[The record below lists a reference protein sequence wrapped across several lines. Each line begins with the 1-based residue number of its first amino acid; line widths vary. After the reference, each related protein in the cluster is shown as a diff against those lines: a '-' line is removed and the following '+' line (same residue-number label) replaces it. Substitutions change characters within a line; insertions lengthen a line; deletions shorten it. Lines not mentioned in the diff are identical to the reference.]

1 MSRPA
6 KRRPVRRPAKPKAR
20 SSRRPAATPRRD
32 AALSGLP
39 AELLV
44 DLYVTMRRIRRAE
57 ETIAA
62 LYPEQEIR
70 CPTHLSIGQEAG
82 AAGVCVAL
90 RATDTA
96 VSTHRCHAHYIAKG
110 GDLRG
115 MFAELYGR
123 ATGCCGGKG
132 GSMHLTAPEVGML
145 GASAIVGGSVPL
157 ALGTALAAR
166 MAGTDEV
173 AVAFFGDAAMEQGVT
188 HESLA
193 LAALRR
199 LPVLFV
205 CENNLYATST
215 PLRTRQAGSDMASR
229 AAGHWL
235 PGVIV
240 DGNDVVAVYR
250 AARTAAERARR
261 GQGPTLIEVK
271 TYRFREHVGPNYDTD
286 LGYRTQAELDHWMAR
301 EPVGT
306 LARRLERAGVLPAAR
321 RAALDARVEADIA
334 DAVAFAKS
342 SPFPEPAALYADV
355 D

>member
-1 MSRPA
+1 M
-6 KRRPVRRPAKPKAR
+6 KRAAMKRTTTKRARSGKR
-20 SSRRPAATPRRD
+20 SSRAAASRPD
-32 AALSGLP
+32 AGLRGLAP
-39 AELLV
+39 ALLV
-44 DLYVTMRRIRRAE
+44 DLYVTMPRIRRAE

-82 AAGVCVAL
+82 ATGVCLAL
-90 RATDTA
+90 RMADTA

-110 GDLRG
+110 GELRA

-132 GSMHLTAPEVGML
+132 GSMHLTASEVGML
-145 GASAIVGGSVPL
+145 GASAIVAGSVPL

-166 MAGTDEV
+166 MGGTDEV

-188 HESLA
+188 HESMA

-199 LPVLFV
+199 LPVLLV

-215 PLRTRQAGSDMASR
+215 PLRTRQAGSDLAVR

-235 PGVIV
+235 PGVTV

-250 AARTAAERARR
+250 VARTAVERARR

-271 TYRFREHVGPNYDTD
+271 TYRFREHVGPNYDID
-286 LGYRTQAELDHWMAR
+286 QGFRTQAELDRWMAR
-301 EPVGT
+301 EPVGG

-321 RAALDARVEADIA
+321 RAVLDAQIEADVA

-342 SPFPEPAALYADV
+342 SPFPEPAALFADV

>member
-1 MSRPA
+1 MTRITT
-6 KRRPVRRPAKPKAR
+6 KRAR
-20 SSRRPAATPRRD
+20 SKRSSSQAVARPD
-32 AALSGLP
+32 VGLRGLDP
-39 AELLV
+39 EQLV
-44 DLYVTMRRIRRAE
+44 DLYVTMQRIRRTE

-82 AAGVCVAL
+82 AAGVCLAL
-90 RATDTA
+90 RTSDTA
-96 VSTHRCHAHYIAKG
+96 VSTHRCHAHYLAKG
-110 GDLRG
+110 GDLRA
-115 MFAELYGR
+115 MFAELYGK

-145 GASAIVGGSVPL
+145 GASAIVAGSVPL
-157 ALGTALAAR
+157 AVGAALAAR
-166 MAGTDEV
+166 MASTDEV

-205 CENNLYATST
+205 CENNLYATNT
-215 PLRTRQAGSDMASR
+215 PLRTRQAGSDLAGR

-235 PGVIV
+235 PGVAV
-240 DGNDVVAVYR
+240 DGTDVVAVYR
-250 AARTAAERARR
+250 AARAAVDRARR
-261 GQGPTLIEVK
+261 GEGPTLIEVK
-271 TYRFREHVGPNYDTD
+271 TYRFREHVGPNYDIE

-301 EPVGT
+301 EPVGA
-306 LARRLERAGVLPAAR
+306 LARRLERAGLLTAAR
-321 RAALDARVEADIA
+321 RALLDAQVEADVA
-334 DAVAFAKS
+334 DAVAFARS

-355 D
+355 E

>member
-1 MSRPA
+1 MSKAKRGRTRPA
-6 KRRPVRRPAKPKAR
+6 GRGPGRAKPGA
-20 SSRRPAATPRRD
+20 
-32 AALSGLP
+32 GLRGLAP
-39 AELLV
+39 ELLV

-57 ETIAA
+57 ESIAE

-82 AAGVCVAL
+82 ATGVCLAL
-90 RATDTA
+90 RTTDTA

-145 GASAIVGGSVPL
+145 GASAIVAGSVPL
-157 ALGTALAAR
+157 AVGTALAAK

-205 CENNLYATST
+205 CENNLYATNT
-215 PLRTRQAGSDMASR
+215 PLRTRQAGRDMAAR
-229 AAGHWL
+229 AASHWL

-250 AARTAAERARR
+250 AAKAAVARARR
-261 GQGPTLIEVK
+261 GEGPTLIEVK
-271 TYRFREHVGPNYDTD
+271 TYRFREHVGPNYDID

-301 EPVGT
+301 EPVGG
-306 LARRLERAGVLPAAR
+306 LARRLERAGMLPASR
-321 RAALDARVEADIA
+321 REALDAQVQAEIA

-342 SPFPEPAALYADV
+342 SPFPEPAALFADV
-355 D
+355 E

>member
-1 MSRPA
+1 MTSIPPERL
-6 KRRPVRRPAKPKAR
+6 KAF
-20 SSRRPAATPRRD
+20 
-32 AALSGLP
+32 
-39 AELLV
+39 
-44 DLYVTMRRIRRAE
+44 YVQMARIRGAE
-57 ETIAA
+57 EAIVA

-82 AAGVCVAL
+82 ATGVCLAL
-90 RATDTA
+90 RTADTA

-110 GDLRG
+110 GELRA

-132 GSMHLTAPEVGML
+132 GSMHLTASEVGML
-145 GASAIVGGSVPL
+145 GASAIVAGSVPL

-166 MAGTDEV
+166 MGGTDEV

-188 HESLA
+188 HESMA

-215 PLRTRQAGSDMASR
+215 PLRTRQAGCDLAVR

-235 PGVIV
+235 PGVTV

-250 AARTAAERARR
+250 VARTAVERARR

-271 TYRFREHVGPNYDTD
+271 TYRFREHVGPNYDID
-286 LGYRTQAELDHWMAR
+286 LGYRTQAELDRWMAR
-301 EPVGT
+301 EPVGG

-321 RAALDARVEADIA
+321 RAVLDAKIEAEVA

-342 SPFPEPAALYADV
+342 SPFPEPAALFADV

>member
-1 MSRPA
+1 
-6 KRRPVRRPAKPKAR
+6 
-20 SSRRPAATPRRD
+20 
-32 AALSGLP
+32 
-39 AELLV
+39 
-44 DLYVTMRRIRRAE
+44 
-57 ETIAA
+57 
-62 LYPEQEIR
+62 
-70 CPTHLSIGQEAG
+70 
-82 AAGVCVAL
+82 
-90 RATDTA
+90 
-96 VSTHRCHAHYIAKG
+96 
-110 GDLRG
+110 
-115 MFAELYGR
+115 MFAELYGK

-157 ALGTALAAR
+157 AVGTALAAK

-193 LAALRR
+193 LATLRR

-205 CENNLYATST
+205 CENNLYATNT
-215 PLRTRQAGSDMASR
+215 PLRTRQAGSDMAVR

-250 AARTAAERARR
+250 AARAAVERARR

-271 TYRFREHVGPNYDTD
+271 TYRYREHVGPNYDID
-286 LGYRTQAELDHWMAR
+286 LGYRTQAELDRWMAR
-301 EPVGT
+301 DPVAA
-306 LARRLERAGVLPAAR
+306 LARRLERAGVLPAGR
-321 RAALDARVEADIA
+321 RAALDAQVEAEIA

-355 D
+355 E

>member
-1 MSRPA
+1 MNRMPT
-6 KRRPVRRPAKPKAR
+6 KRPVRR
-20 SSRRPAATPRRD
+20 RPVAPRRKD
-32 AALSGLP
+32 AGLRGLAP
-39 AELLV
+39 ALLV

-82 AAGVCVAL
+82 ATSIYLAL
-90 RATDTA
+90 RTADTA

-110 GDLRG
+110 GELRA

-132 GSMHLTAPEVGML
+132 GSMHLTASEVGML
-145 GASAIVGGSVPL
+145 GASAIVAGSVPL

-188 HESLA
+188 HESMA

-215 PLRTRQAGSDMASR
+215 PLRTRQAGSDLAVR

-235 PGVIV
+235 PGVTV

-250 AARTAAERARR
+250 VARTAVERARR

-271 TYRFREHVGPNYDTD
+271 TYRFREHVGPNYDID
-286 LGYRTQAELDHWMAR
+286 QGFRTQAELDRWMAR
-301 EPVGT
+301 EPVGG

-321 RAALDARVEADIA
+321 RAVLDAQIEAEVA

-342 SPFPEPAALYADV
+342 SPFPEPAALFVDV

>member
-1 MSRPA
+1 MSRSP
-6 KRRPVRRPAKPKAR
+6 KRRVARRPK
-20 SSRRPAATPRRD
+20 RD
-32 AALSGLP
+32 AALGGLAP
-39 AELLV
+39 ALLV
-44 DLYVTMRRIRRAE
+44 DLYVTMRRIRRSE

-82 AAGVCVAL
+82 AAGVCLAL

-110 GDLRG
+110 GDLRA

-157 ALGTALAAR
+157 AVGTALAAR

-215 PLRTRQAGSDMASR
+215 PLRTRQAGSDLARR

-235 PGVIV
+235 PGVV
-240 DGNDVVAVYR
+240 ADGNDAVAVYR
-250 AARTAAERARR
+250 TARTAVERARR
-261 GQGPTLIEVK
+261 GQGPTLIEIK
-271 TYRFREHVGPNYDTD
+271 TYRFREHVGPNYDID
-286 LGYRTQAELDHWMAR
+286 QGYRTQAELDRWMAR
-301 EPVGT
+301 EPVGA
-306 LARRLERAGVLPAAR
+306 LARRLERAGVLPAGR
-321 RAALDARVEADIA
+321 RAALDAQVEADVA

-342 SPFPEPAALYADV
+342 SPFPGPTALHADV

>member
-1 MSRPA
+1 MSRA
-6 KRRPVRRPAKPKAR
+6 TTRKRP
-20 SSRRPAATPRRD
+20 PRRRATAPRRGD
-32 AALSGLP
+32 AGLRGLAP
-39 AELLV
+39 ALLV
-44 DLYVTMRRIRRAE
+44 DLYVMMRRIRRAE

-82 AAGVCVAL
+82 AAGVCLAL
-90 RATDTA
+90 RITDTA

-110 GDLRG
+110 GELRA

-145 GASAIVGGSVPL
+145 GASAIVAGSVPL
-157 ALGTALAAR
+157 ALGSALAAK
-166 MAGTDEV
+166 MAGSDEV

-193 LAALRR
+193 LAALRQ

-215 PLRTRQAGSDMASR
+215 PLRTRQAGTDLASR

-235 PGVIV
+235 PGITV

-250 AARTAAERARR
+250 AARTAVERARR
-261 GQGPTLIEVK
+261 GQGATLIEVK
-271 TYRFREHVGPNYDTD
+271 TYRFREHVGPNYDIE
-286 LGYRTQAELDHWMAR
+286 LGYRTRAELDRWMAR
-301 EPVGT
+301 DPVSG

-321 RAALDARVEADIA
+321 RAVLDGQIEAEVA

-342 SPFPEPAALYADV
+342 SPFPEPAALFADV
-355 D
+355 E

>member
-1 MSRPA
+1 MKKA
-6 KRRPVRRPAKPKAR
+6 TKKRAR
-20 SSRRPAATPRRD
+20 SQTPRRGASRPKPD
-32 AALSGLP
+32 AGLRGLAP
-39 AELLV
+39 ELLV

-57 ETIAA
+57 ETIAT

-82 AAGVCVAL
+82 ATGVCLAL
-90 RATDTA
+90 RITDTA
-96 VSTHRCHAHYIAKG
+96 VSTHRCHAHYLAKG
-110 GDLRG
+110 GDLRA

-145 GASAIVGGSVPL
+145 GASAIVAGSVPL
-157 ALGTALAAR
+157 AVGTALAAR

-205 CENNLYATST
+205 CENNLYATNT
-215 PLRTRQAGSDMASR
+215 ALRTRQAGTDLAPR
-229 AAGHWL
+229 AAGHWV
-235 PGVIV
+235 PGVTV

-250 AARTAAERARR
+250 TAKTAVERARR
-261 GQGPTLIEVK
+261 GRGPTLIEVK
-271 TYRFREHVGPNYDTD
+271 TYRFREHVGPNYDID
-286 LGYRTQAELDHWMAR
+286 LGYRTQAELDRWMAR
-301 EPVGT
+301 EPVAA
-306 LARRLERAGVLPAAR
+306 LAGRLERAGVLSAER
-321 RAALDARVEADIA
+321 RRALDAQVEAEVA
-334 DAVAFAKS
+334 DAVAFAKA

-355 D
+355 E

>member
-1 MSRPA
+1 MSRVTT
-6 KRRPVRRPAKPKAR
+6 KRPAR
-20 SSRRPAATPRRD
+20 RRPAARRKSD
-32 AALSGLP
+32 AGLRGLAP
-39 AELLV
+39 ALLV

-82 AAGVCVAL
+82 ATGVCLAL
-90 RATDTA
+90 RLADTA
-96 VSTHRCHAHYIAKG
+96 VSTHRCHAHYLAKG
-110 GDLRG
+110 GELRA

-145 GASAIVGGSVPL
+145 GASAIVAGSVPL
-157 ALGTALAAR
+157 ALGAALAAR
-166 MAGTDEV
+166 MAGSDEV

-215 PLRTRQAGSDMASR
+215 PLRTRQAGTELATR

-235 PGVIV
+235 PGVTV

-250 AARTAAERARR
+250 AARTAVARARG

-271 TYRFREHVGPNYDTD
+271 TYRFREHVGPNYDID
-286 LGYRTQAELDHWMAR
+286 LGYRTQAELDRWMAR
-301 EPVGT
+301 DPVGGI
-306 LARRLERAGVLPAAR
+306 ARRLERAGMLPAAR
-321 RAALDARVEADIA
+321 RAVLDAQIEAEVA
-334 DAVAFAKS
+334 DAVAFARS
-342 SPFPEPAALYADV
+342 SPFPEPAALFADV
-355 D
+355 E

>member
-1 MSRPA
+1 MSRRA
-6 KRRPVRRPAKPKAR
+6 TTKRPAR
-20 SSRRPAATPRRD
+20 RRPAAPRGRD
-32 AALSGLP
+32 AGLRGLAP
-39 AELLV
+39 ALLV
-44 DLYVTMRRIRRAE
+44 DLYATMRRIRRAE
-57 ETIAA
+57 ETIAT

-82 AAGVCVAL
+82 ATGVCLAL
-90 RATDTA
+90 RMTDTA

-110 GDLRG
+110 GELRA

-145 GASAIVGGSVPL
+145 GASAIVAGSVPL

-215 PLRTRQAGSDMASR
+215 PLRTRQARTDLAPR
-229 AAGHWL
+229 AAGHSL
-235 PGVIV
+235 PGVMV

-250 AARTAAERARR
+250 VARTAVERARR
-261 GQGPTLIEVK
+261 GEGPTLIEVK
-271 TYRFREHVGPNYDTD
+271 TYRFREHVGPNYDID
-286 LGYRTQAELDHWMAR
+286 LGYRTQAELDRWMAR
-301 EPVGT
+301 DPVGG
-306 LARRLERAGVLPAAR
+306 LARRLERAGLLPPAR
-321 RAALDARVEADIA
+321 RAALDARIEAEVA
-334 DAVAFAKS
+334 DAVAFAKA
-342 SPFPEPAALYADV
+342 SPFPEPAALFADV

>member
-1 MSRPA
+1 M
-6 KRRPVRRPAKPKAR
+6 KRTTTKRAR
-20 SSRRPAATPRRD
+20 SGKKSGRAPAPRPD
-32 AALSGLP
+32 AGLRGLAP
-39 AELLV
+39 ALLV

-82 AAGVCVAL
+82 AAGVCLAL
-90 RATDTA
+90 RTADTA

-110 GDLRG
+110 GELRA

-145 GASAIVGGSVPL
+145 GASAIVAGSVPL

-188 HESLA
+188 HESMA

-215 PLRTRQAGSDMASR
+215 PLRTRQAGSDLAVR

-235 PGVIV
+235 PGVTV

-250 AARTAAERARR
+250 AARTAVERARR

-271 TYRFREHVGPNYDTD
+271 TYRFREHVGPNYDID
-286 LGYRTQAELDHWMAR
+286 LGYRTQAELDRWMAR
-301 EPVGT
+301 DPVGG
-306 LARRLERAGVLPAAR
+306 LARRLERARVLPAAR
-321 RAALDARVEADIA
+321 RAVLDAQVEAEVA

-342 SPFPEPAALYADV
+342 SPFPEPAALFADV

>member
-1 MSRPA
+1 MSRA
-6 KRRPVRRPAKPKAR
+6 TTRKR
-20 SSRRPAATPRRD
+20 SPRRRAPAPRRGD
-32 AALSGLP
+32 AGLRGLAP
-39 AELLV
+39 ALLV

-82 AAGVCVAL
+82 AAGVCLAL
-90 RATDTA
+90 RITDTA

-110 GDLRG
+110 GELRA

-145 GASAIVGGSVPL
+145 GASAIVAGSVPL
-157 ALGTALAAR
+157 ALGAALAAK
-166 MAGTDEV
+166 MAGSDEV

-215 PLRTRQAGSDMASR
+215 PLRTRQAGTDLASR

-235 PGVIV
+235 PGITV

-250 AARTAAERARR
+250 AARTAVERARR
-261 GQGPTLIEVK
+261 GQGATLIEVK
-271 TYRFREHVGPNYDTD
+271 TYRFREHVGPNYDIE
-286 LGYRTQAELDHWMAR
+286 LGYRTQAELDRWMAR
-301 EPVGT
+301 DPVSG

-321 RAALDARVEADIA
+321 RAVLDGQIEAEVA

-342 SPFPEPAALYADV
+342 SPFPEPAALFADV
-355 D
+355 E

>member
-1 MSRPA
+1 MSRVTT
-6 KRRPVRRPAKPKAR
+6 KRPAR
-20 SSRRPAATPRRD
+20 RRPAAPRKAPRD
-32 AALSGLP
+32 KDAGLRGLAP
-39 AELLV
+39 ALLV

-82 AAGVCVAL
+82 ATGVCLAL
-90 RATDTA
+90 RLADTA

-110 GDLRG
+110 GELRA

-145 GASAIVGGSVPL
+145 GASAIVAGSVPL
-157 ALGTALAAR
+157 ALGSALAAR

-215 PLRTRQAGSDMASR
+215 PLRTRQAGTDLASR

-235 PGVIV
+235 PGVTV

-250 AARTAAERARR
+250 AARTAVERARR
-261 GQGPTLIEVK
+261 GEGPTLIEVK
-271 TYRFREHVGPNYDTD
+271 TYRFLEHVGPNYDID
-286 LGYRTQAELDHWMAR
+286 LGYRTQAELDRWMAR
-301 EPVGT
+301 DPVGG
-306 LARRLERAGVLPAAR
+306 LARRLERAGVLPATR
-321 RAALDARVEADIA
+321 RAVLDAQIEAEVT

-342 SPFPEPAALYADV
+342 SPFPEPAALFADV

>member
-1 MSRPA
+1 MNRTASKRAKASRP
-6 KRRPVRRPAKPKAR
+6 RPRAAAPK
-20 SSRRPAATPRRD
+20 RD
-32 AALSGLP
+32 AGLRGLAP
-39 AELLV
+39 ELLV
-44 DLYVTMRRIRRAE
+44 NLYVAMRRIRRAE

-82 AAGVCVAL
+82 AAGVCLAL
-90 RATDTA
+90 RVTDTA

-110 GDLRG
+110 GSLRG

-145 GASAIVGGSVPL
+145 GASAIVAGSVPL
-157 ALGTALAAR
+157 AVGTALAAT
-166 MAGTDEV
+166 MAGSDEV
-173 AVAFFGDAAMEQGVT
+173 GVAFFGDAAMEQGVT

-205 CENNLYATST
+205 CENNLYATNT
-215 PLRTRQAGSDMASR
+215 PLRTRQAGSDLAQR

-235 PGVIV
+235 PGVTV
-240 DGNDVVAVYR
+240 DGNDVVGVYR
-250 AARTAAERARR
+250 AARTAVERARS
-261 GQGPTLIEVK
+261 GKGPTLIEVK

-286 LGYRTQAELDHWMAR
+286 LGYRSQAELDHWMAR
-301 EPVGT
+301 EPVGA
-306 LARRLERAGVLPAAR
+306 LARRLERAGVLAPGR
-321 RAALDARVEADIA
+321 RAALDTQVEAEVA

-355 D
+355 E